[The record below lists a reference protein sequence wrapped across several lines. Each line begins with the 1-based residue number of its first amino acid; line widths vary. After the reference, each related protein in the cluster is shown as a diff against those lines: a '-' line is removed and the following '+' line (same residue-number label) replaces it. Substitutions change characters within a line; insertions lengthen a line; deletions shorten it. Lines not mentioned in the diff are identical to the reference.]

1 MKKSNFKGTVQVLGA
16 LAIVGGVIVLSVRD
30 FLGFSIRK
38 DHRILESVDK
48 IEDDTIKSKC
58 LMAII
63 KKETKI
69 NASVDDHNGAN
80 INCSC

>member
-16 LAIVGGVIVLSVRD
+16 LAIVGGVVFLSFRN

-48 IEDDTIKSKC
+48 IEDDAIKSEC

-63 KKETKI
+63 KKGTKI
-69 NASVDDHNGAN
+69 NASVDDRNGAN

>member
-1 MKKSNFKGTVQVLGA
+1 MKKNSKEGTVQVLGA
-16 LAIVGGVIVLSVRD
+16 LAIVGGVVFLSIRN

-48 IEDDTIKSKC
+48 IEDDTIKSEC

-63 KKETKI
+63 KKGTKI
-69 NASVDDHNGAN
+69 NASVDDRNGAN